1 MAKKRKNK
9 GSRSIS
15 TDVANLAKSKV
26 IRVKMT
32 KSQLTA
38 YLVGYVENQ
47 EEDITS
53 SITSRN
59 MKKLI
64 TATMDGLT
72 DAIQKSIRPGG
83 VGEFMMP
90 RMFKVTLKTKKA
102 IKKGTMVRSPATGGM
117 VPSKGRPASKRVKIR
132 ALVNLKKAAAGEV

>member
-1 MAKKRKNK
+1 MKLKKRKR
-9 GSRSIS
+9 SRS
-15 TDVANLAKSKV
+15 TTPKTVGAKTIKN
-26 IRVKMT
+26 KMT

-38 YLVGYVENQ
+38 YLVSYVENQ

-59 MKKLI
+59 MKKLV
-64 TATMDGLT
+64 TATMDGLL

-83 VGEFMMP
+83 VGEFMMA
-90 RMFKVTLKTKKA
+90 RMFKVTLRTKKA
-102 IKKGTMVRSPATGGM
+102 VKKGTMVRSPATGEM

-132 ALVNLKKAAAGEV
+132 PLVNLKKAAAGEI

>member
-1 MAKKRKNK
+1 MAKKRKK
-9 GSRSIS
+9 SRSIS
-15 TDVANLAKSKV
+15 TDVAKLAKSKV

-38 YLVGYVENQ
+38 YLVNYVENQ
-47 EEDITS
+47 EEDITAE
-53 SITSRN
+53 ITSKD

-64 TATMDGLT
+64 TATIEGLT

-83 VGEFMMP
+83 LGEFIMP
-90 RMFKVTLKTKKA
+90 RTFKVTLRAKKV
-102 IKKGTMVRSPATGGM
+102 IKKGTMVRSPATGEM

-132 ALVNLKKAAAGEV
+132 PLVNLKKAAAGE

>member
-9 GSRSIS
+9 GARP
-15 TDVANLAKSKV
+15 AAKGSKT
-26 IRVKMT
+26 IKTKMT

-38 YLVGYVENQ
+38 YLVSYVEEQ
-47 EEDITS
+47 EEEITS
-53 SITSRN
+53 EITSKG

-72 DAIQKSIRPGG
+72 DAIQKSICPGG
-83 VGEFMMP
+83 AGEFMMP

>member
-1 MAKKRKNK
+1 MAKKRKKN
-9 GSRSIS
+9 RSAAATKTVGPKTIK
-15 TDVANLAKSKV
+15 N
-26 IRVKMT
+26 KMT
-32 KSQLTA
+32 KAQLTA

-59 MKKLI
+59 MKKLV
-64 TATMDGLT
+64 TATMDGLL

-83 VGEFMMP
+83 GGEFMMP

-102 IKKGTMVRSPATGGM
+102 IRKGAMVRSPATGEM

-132 ALVNLKKAAAGEV
+132 PLVNLKKAAAGEI

>member
-1 MAKKRKNK
+1 MAMKRRKKR
-9 GSRSIS
+9 SRSTTPKATGTKIIK
-15 TDVANLAKSKV
+15 T
-26 IRVKMT
+26 KMT

-38 YLVGYVENQ
+38 YLVSYVENQ

-72 DAIQKSIRPGG
+72 DAIQKSIRPSGA
-83 VGEFMMP
+83 GEFMMA
-90 RMFKVTLKTKKA
+90 RTFKVTLRAKKA
-102 IKKGTMVRSPATGGM
+102 IKKGTMVRSPATGKM

-132 ALVNLKKAAAGEV
+132 PLVNLRKAAAGE

>member
-1 MAKKRKNK
+1 MSKKRKKK
-9 GSRSIS
+9 GARS
-15 TDVANLAKSKV
+15 AAKMAGSKT
-26 IRVKMT
+26 IKTKMT

-38 YLVGYVENQ
+38 YLVSYVEEQ
-47 EEDITS
+47 EEEITS
-53 SITSRN
+53 EITSKE

-72 DAIQKSIRPGG
+72 DAIQKSICPGG
-83 VGEFMMP
+83 AGEFMMP
-90 RMFKVTLKTKKA
+90 RMFKVSLKTKKA

-117 VPSKGRPASKRVKIR
+117 VPSKGRPTSKRVKIR

>member
-1 MAKKRKNK
+1 MAMKRRKKK
-9 GSRSIS
+9 SRS
-15 TDVANLAKSKV
+15 VATKTAGPKTIKT
-26 IRVKMT
+26 KMT
-32 KSQLTA
+32 KSQLTT
-38 YLVGYVENQ
+38 YLVNYVENH

-72 DAIQKSIRPGG
+72 DAIQKSIRPGS

-90 RMFKVTLKTKKA
+90 RTFKVTLRAKKA
-102 IKKGTMVRSPATGGM
+102 IKKGTMVRSPATGEM

-132 ALVNLKKAAAGEV
+132 PLVNLKKAAAGEI

>member
-9 GSRSIS
+9 GARP
-15 TDVANLAKSKV
+15 AAKATGSKT
-26 IRVKMT
+26 IKSKMT

-38 YLVGYVENQ
+38 YLVNYVEEQ
-47 EEDITS
+47 EEEITS
-53 SITSRN
+53 EITSKN
-59 MKKLI
+59 MKKFI

-83 VGEFMMP
+83 AGEFMMP
-90 RMFKVTLKTKKA
+90 RMFKVTLKTKPA

-117 VPSKGRPASKRVKIR
+117 VPSKGRPASKRVKLR

>member
-1 MAKKRKNK
+1 MAKKRKKK
-9 GSRSIS
+9 GVRP
-15 TDVANLAKSKV
+15 AAKMVGSKT
-26 IRVKMT
+26 IKSKMT

-38 YLVGYVENQ
+38 YLVSYVENY
-47 EEDITS
+47 EEEITS
-53 SITSRN
+53 SISSKN

-83 VGEFMMP
+83 AGEFMMP

-132 ALVNLKKAAAGEV
+132 PLVNLKKAAAGEV

>member
-1 MAKKRKNK
+1 MAQKRKKKR
-9 GSRSIS
+9 SRS
-15 TDVANLAKSKV
+15 VATKATGAKTIKT
-26 IRVKMT
+26 KMT

-38 YLVGYVENQ
+38 YLVNYVENH

-53 SITSRN
+53 EITSKE

-72 DAIQKSIRPGG
+72 DAIQKSIRPGSG
-83 VGEFMMP
+83 GEFMMA
-90 RMFKVTLKTKKA
+90 RTFKVTLRAKKA
-102 IKKGTMVRSPATGGM
+102 IKKGTMVRSPATGEM

-132 ALVNLKKAAAGEV
+132 PLVNLKKAAAGE